1 MTVYCSLLTLTDKS
15 LLSVTIILKPNAVL
29 GDLNTAISIVM
40 LAIRPLTVL
49 YINSMSV
56 YIHSHTDNDDDHA
69 KMLTRQT
76 SVTIIYLFIY
86 VAIILEPNVV
96 LHDLNTTLLIVMMWI
111 TIRPAT
117 VLYVNSTSGYI
128 QTDIMMTC

>member
-15 LLSVTIILKPNAVL
+15 LLSVTIILK
-29 GDLNTAISIVM
+29 
-40 LAIRPLTVL
+40 
-49 YINSMSV
+49 
-56 YIHSHTDNDDDHA
+56 
-69 KMLTRQT
+69 
-76 SVTIIYLFIY
+76 
-86 VAIILEPNVV
+86 PNVV